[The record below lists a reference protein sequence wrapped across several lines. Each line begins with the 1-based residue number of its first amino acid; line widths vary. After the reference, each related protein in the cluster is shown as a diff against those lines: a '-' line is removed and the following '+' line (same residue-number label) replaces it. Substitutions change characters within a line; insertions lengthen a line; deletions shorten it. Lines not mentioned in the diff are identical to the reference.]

1 MDGGF
6 NYDTQGS
13 IEYCNFIGRG
23 NLVGGG
29 GRDLHDFGI
38 KSICRITTLMCLKD
52 T

>member
-29 GRDLHDFGI
+29 TGI
-38 KSICRITTLMCLKD
+38 YMILVSKVSAE
-52 T
+52 